1 MSVEESETKGRPDK
15 EKIFVWHVLP
25 FDKEAAA
32 GAEGEHLQMLQND
45 KTAKVIIYCNFSLP
59 VRLRIVHGTASHVG
73 QELRLDVYRLLTA
86 SNPNTHLFA
95 MDYRGWGYS
104 SGRPTEE
111 GVVTDGMTVLN
122 WVINTAN
129 VDPSQ
134 ILIVSQSL
142 GTGISMGVV
151 SQYHDLHP
159 DRPLAG
165 TVMIAPFTSLRKLVG
180 GYRMAGIIP
189 LLGPLRIFPKARDYF
204 VDKCLKADFNS
215 AEQILRLARAT
226 KGTKFSISLV
236 HATNDWE
243 ISYLHSRELFTLACD
258 GDTLINETA
267 YTDKVIKSIE
277 QGRIRHIETSWGGH
291 NDIQKSDAVVKAVLS
306 AWR

>member
-1 MSVEESETKGRPDK
+1 MSPKEREGNHRPDK
-15 EKIFVWHVLP
+15 ERIFVWHVLP
-25 FDKEAAA
+25 FEKEAI
-32 GAEGEHLQMLQND
+32 GGKEGEHLQILQND
-45 KTAKVIIYCNFSLP
+45 KTARVIIYC
-59 VRLRIVHGTASHVG
+59 RLCLLVKLTSVHGTASHVG

-111 GVVTDGMTVLN
+111 GVTTDGMAVLN

-165 TVMIAPFTSLRKLVG
+165 TVMIASFTSLRKLVG

-189 LLGPLRIFPKARDYF
+189 LLGPLRVIPRARDYF
-204 VDKCLKADFNS
+204 VDKCLRADFNS
-215 AEQILRLARAT
+215 AERILRLARLT
-226 KGTKFSISLV
+226 RGTKFSISLV

-243 ISYLHSRELFTLACD
+243 ISFLHSRELFSIACD
-258 GDTLINETA
+258 GETLIHETV
-267 YTDKVIKSIE
+267 YTDKVIRSIE

-291 NDIQKSDAVVKAVLS
+291 NDIQKSDTVVKAVLS